1 MNKKIFQAVAT
12 KGLGDRTFR
21 FTISTGDVDREGD
34 RIDPQGW
41 DLTAFKQNPVTL
53 WAHDHRIPPIARTTD
68 IRVVD
73 ARLQAVVQFPPPG
86 VHPFADQVHDLL
98 AKGFL
103 SSASVGFRPLRK
115 SFNAERGGWDLEAFK
130 ANPVTLWAHDHRIP
144 PIARTTDIGVVAD
157 RLQAVVQ
164 FPPPGVH
171 PFADQVHDLLAE
183 GFLSSAS
190 VGFRPIRK
198 TLNTERGGWDFQE
211 QELLEWSIVGIPAL
225 PQAAIERAAVGAN
238 RELVTKWCEGR
249 SCDPSDVIMRIGDTG
264 TIEVNPDAL
273 RAALRVELTKVRQDI
288 DETVR
293 RTIAQPTMRMTRTQ
307 LGREL
312 AEAVRDHLDEEMKEG
327 VHVALGRARGDID
340 FY

>member
-1 MNKKIFQAVAT
+1 MHVKSKATGGGDEQTEKETKAEEAKTTGAARALAAALVSGNHDHERQGVMNKKIIPAGAT

-53 WAHDHRIPPIARTTD
+53 WAHNHT
-68 IRVVD
+68 
-73 ARLQAVVQFPPPG
+73 
-86 VHPFADQVHDLL
+86 
-98 AKGFL
+98 
-103 SSASVGFRPLRK
+103 
-115 SFNAERGGWDLEAFK
+115 
-130 ANPVTLWAHDHRIP
+130 IP

-171 PFADQVHDLLAE
+171 PFADQVHDLLAK

-198 TLNTERGGWDFQE
+198 TLNPERGGWDFHE

-225 PQAAIERAAVGAN
+225 PQAAIQRAGVGVN
-238 RELVTKWCEGR
+238 RELVTKWCVGGQCGR
-249 SCDPSDVIMRIGDTG
+249 SDLIMRIGDTG
-264 TIEVNPDAL
+264 TIEVDPQALQSTL
-273 RAALRVELTKVRQDI
+273 RAGLRELRESI
-288 DETVR
+288 DTTIR
-293 RTIAQPTMRMTRTQ
+293 RTVAQAPMRMTKGEF
-307 LGREL
+307 GRECAHAL
-312 AEAVRDHLDEEMKEG
+312 REHLDAGIKEG
-327 VHVALGRARGDID
+327 VRVAFGRARGDID
-340 FY
+340 FF